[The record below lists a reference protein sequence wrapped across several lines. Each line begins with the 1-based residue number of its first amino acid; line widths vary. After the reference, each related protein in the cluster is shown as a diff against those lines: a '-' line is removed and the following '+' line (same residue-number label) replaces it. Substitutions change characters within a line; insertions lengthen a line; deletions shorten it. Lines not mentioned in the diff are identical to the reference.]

1 MISSYWPRVQGPESP
16 TSKAGSACEKEDD
29 QEVFGGCICRRKHGP
44 HEVPDFRREG
54 GVPQHS
60 QALQGHAEFV
70 HAKNHFI
77 ALGNLGKTPENL
89 QAGIDGETY
98 EVEEMYPV
106 FHNAAEFQGENEA
119 VRTTH
124 YALEAEKIHAGLYA
138 RAKELAENGKD
149 IEIKKVYICP
159 VCGYTAVDEAP
170 EYCPVCGAPR
180 DKFVV
185 FE

>member
-1 MISSYWPRVQGPESP
+1 MVVEKKMTRKFLEDAFAGESMAHM
-16 TSKAGSACEKEDD
+16 KYLIFAEQAEKEG
-29 QEVFGGCICRRKHGP
+29 FPNIAKL
-44 HEVPDFRREG
+44 FK
-54 GVPQHS
+54 
-60 QALQGHAEFV
+60 AIAHAEFI

-89 QAGIDGETY
+89 QTGIDGETY

-106 FHNAAEFQGENEA
+106 FKNAAEFQGEKEA

-124 YALEAEKIHAGLYA
+124 YALEAEKIHADLYKK
-138 RAKELAENGKD
+138 AKELAESGKD
-149 IEIKKVYICP
+149 IEAKKVYICP
-159 VCGYTAVDEAP
+159 VCGYTALDEVP
-170 EYCPVCGAPR
+170 EKCPVCGVPG

>member
-1 MISSYWPRVQGPESP
+1 MVVEKKMTRKFLEDAFAGESMAHM
-16 TSKAGSACEKEDD
+16 KYLIFAEQAEKEG
-29 QEVFGGCICRRKHGP
+29 FPNIAKL
-44 HEVPDFRREG
+44 FR
-54 GVPQHS
+54 
-60 QALQGHAEFV
+60 AIAHAEFV

-89 QAGIDGETY
+89 QVGIEGETY

-106 FHNAAEFQGENEA
+106 FKNAAEFQGEKDA

-124 YALEAEKIHAGLYA
+124 YALEAEKIHAELYKK
-138 RAKELAENGKD
+138 AKELAESGKD
-149 IEIKKVYICP
+149 MEIKRVYICP
-159 VCGYTAVDEAP
+159 VCGYTAVDGAP
-170 EYCPVCGAPR
+170 EKCPVCGVPR